1 MNIINTIKNY
11 FKNNENKIN
20 MSMTSSDNVLLKEK
34 LEMLDLKIKELE
46 NLTQG
51 TINLT
56 KNRHYVAD
64 SSNNPDLGASEFDI
78 CISNNI
84 VYMSGRLVAKHAL
97 NGQYYLDLP
106 INLRPKTSYVGY
118 WANIIING
126 TNYRFHI
133 QVDRAY
139 PNRLNIYSYDT
150 LPESEGFVFNLTYA
164 LDYQPR

>member
-20 MSMTSSDNVLLKEK
+20 MSLSSSDNVLLKEK

-46 NLTQG
+46 NLAQG

-56 KNRHYVAD
+56 KNRHYLVD
-64 SSNNPDLGASEFDI
+64 SSNNPDLGATEFDL

-84 VYMSGRLVAKHAL
+84 VYMSGRLVSKHQL

-106 INLRPKTSYVGY
+106 INVRPKTSFVGY
-118 WANIIING
+118 WANIIVDG
-126 TNYRFHI
+126 VNYKFHI
-133 QVDRAY
+133 TVEKAN
-139 PNRLNIYSYDT
+139 PNRLSIYSYDNF
-150 LPESEGFVFNLTYA
+150 PANNSIVFNITYA
-164 LDYQPR
+164 LDYQPN